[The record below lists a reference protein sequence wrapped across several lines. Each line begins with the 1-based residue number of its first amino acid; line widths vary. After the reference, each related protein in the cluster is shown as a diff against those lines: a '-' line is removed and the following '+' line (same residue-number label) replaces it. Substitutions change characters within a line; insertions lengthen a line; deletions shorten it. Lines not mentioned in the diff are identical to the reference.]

1 MALLLSLLAL
11 SACGGSSGS
20 GFFGGGGS
28 VGGGAI
34 KGPISGAVAFIDVND
49 DGQLDVSTEPYAYT
63 DDDGNYTIATNG
75 ETGPIVVI
83 TDAGAT
89 GLTINAVDTS
99 TSQVLQT

>member
-1 MALLLSLLAL
+1 M
-11 SACGGSSGS
+11 
-20 GFFGGGGS
+20 
-28 VGGGAI
+28 
-34 KGPISGAVAFIDVND
+34 ND

-63 DDDGNYTIATNG
+63 DDDGNYTITTNG

-99 TSQVLQT
+99 TSQALSNVTLSALLERPW